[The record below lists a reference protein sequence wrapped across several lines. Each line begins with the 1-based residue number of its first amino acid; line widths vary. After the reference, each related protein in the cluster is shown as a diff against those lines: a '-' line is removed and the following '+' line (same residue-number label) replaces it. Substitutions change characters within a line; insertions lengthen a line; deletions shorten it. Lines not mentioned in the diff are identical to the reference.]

1 MFRTKNDSS
10 LNIFDKNVPKKMS
23 VYVVSNTSN
32 SNLSIFDQK
41 IFFELKYFRTKM
53 SPKNVGH
60 SPSWSIIQ
68 AWQEQF
74 FNDRSQTLWKIYF
87 CISKKFFLLKVQFAY
102 HIISHMM
109 YNIVISLGNS
119 NQMKTISGLSYSY
132 KVLLGKLFG
141 TWVMWSN

>member
-53 SPKNVGH
+53 SPKNVGLKCF
-60 SPSWSIIQ
+60 
-68 AWQEQF
+68 EQ
-74 FNDRSQTLWKIYF
+74 
-87 CISKKFFLLKVQFAY
+87 
-102 HIISHMM
+102 
-109 YNIVISLGNS
+109 
-119 NQMKTISGLSYSY
+119 KTIR
-132 KVLLGKLFG
+132 V
-141 TWVMWSN
+141 